1 MNKIILPTIIAGI
14 VLTVGLV
21 AFMPI
26 YQANTIHTTL
36 IQGISGA
43 SAVVTKEVTID
54 QSGGSGSEFHHFI
67 LTSDKPFYIHDITV
81 KGNMDTTDSSGDQI
95 NVEVYG
101 YPAEY
106 GDGSGSA
113 ATADGDDRLYKVLD
127 DNSGD
132 DARVL
137 DGGDD
142 DDFFPVT
149 WSMMLADAREDVS
162 DPGFGP
168 DQNIVVE
175 IETLDCCG
183 GDTQF
188 NAMVTFYLRG
198 VTEGDVNIEVHEDT
212 DNLD

>member
-1 MNKIILPTIIAGI
+1 MRNKIILPAIIAGI
-14 VLTVGLV
+14 VLIVGMFAIV
-21 AFMPI
+21 PV
-26 YQANTIHTTL
+26 YQASTIHPTL
-36 IQGISGA
+36 LQGMWGA
-43 SAVVTKEVTID
+43 SAIVSDEITID
-54 QSGGSGSEFHHFI
+54 QSSGSGSEFHHFI
-67 LTSDKPFYIHDITV
+67 LSSEVPFFIHDITV
-81 KGNMDTTDSSGDQI
+81 KGNMNTTDGGDEI

-113 ATADGDDRLYKVLD
+113 KTADDDGRFYKVLD

-132 DARVL
+132 SARVL

-149 WSMMLADAREDVS
+149 WSMMLADASEDVS
-162 DPGFGP
+162 DPGLGP

-183 GDTQF
+183 DTQF
-188 NAMVTFYLRG
+188 NAVVTFYLRG

-212 DNLD
+212 DNVS